1 MLGAI
6 LADSSPPPYKE
17 MTDKTDEPAP
27 KKVPYLGD
35 GGEVEFGQPK
45 EVEADEGEEEEK
57 MAEEFGLRFAK
68 WWPFR
73 LLKTLNLVSGS
84 ELALALLLKIAG
96 GIKILNYSKSPRT
109 LVSISIYLG
118 VQNKILEKL

>member
-6 LADSSPPPYKE
+6 LAESSPPPYKE

-27 KKVPYLGD
+27 KKLPYLGD

-45 EVEADEGEEEEK
+45 EVEAEGEEEEK
-57 MAEEFGLRFAK
+57 MVEEFGLRFAK

-84 ELALALLLKIAG
+84 ELALALLLEIP
-96 GIKILNYSKSPRT
+96 LSKSPRT
-109 LVSISIYLG
+109 LVLG
-118 VQNKILEKL
+118 PLSNLRGTK